1 MANWKVLDMNH
12 RTSDGYVIE
21 VTSACEKTDAPGY
34 ARKVF
39 SNEFEGTPH
48 GDYIP
53 YENLTEE
60 VVLGWVKNS
69 LGPEVVSKTESDI
82 NAQALANKQA
92 IENPPVESGK
102 PWGDSFDP
110 TDGGGGIN
118 SQ

>member
-1 MANWKVLDMNH
+1 MANWTVLDMNH

-21 VTSACEKTDAPGY
+21 ITSACEKTDAPGY

-39 SNEFEGTPH
+39 SNEFEGTPG

-60 VVLGWVKNS
+60 VVLSWVKDS
-69 LGPEVVSKTESDI
+69 LGPEVVSQTEASID
-82 NAQALANKQA
+82 AQALANKQA

-102 PWGDSFDP
+102 PWG
-110 TDGGGGIN
+110 
-118 SQ
+118 

>member
-1 MANWKVLDMNH
+1 MANWIVLDMNH

-39 SNEFEGTPH
+39 SNEFEGTP
-48 GDYIP
+48 GTGYIP

-60 VVLGWVKNS
+60 VVLGWVKDS
-69 LGPEVVSKTESDI
+69 LEPEVVSQTETSVD
-82 NAQALANKQA
+82 AQALANKQA

-102 PWGDSFDP
+102 PWE
-110 TDGGGGIN
+110 
-118 SQ
+118 